1 MRWLIFAGTLIAA
14 SGFVTQAAVRQF
26 PWIKARSAKKA
37 DPAQTRVAYHG
48 TTAWSSEGR
57 LHFPCDR
64 NAPASPAQTKGTVA
78 KSNR

>member
-26 PWIKARSAKKA
+26 PWIKARTAKKA
-37 DPAQTRVAYHG
+37 DPVQTRVAYHG

-57 LHFPCDR
+57 LHFPSDR
-64 NAPASPAQTKGTVA
+64 NAPPVVTHAKARVA
-78 KSNR
+78 KSTR

>member
-26 PWIKARSAKKA
+26 PWIKSRTAKKV

-57 LHFPCDR
+57 LYFPCDR
-64 NAPASPAQTKGTVA
+64 NAPASPAQTKVTVA
-78 KSNR
+78 KSTR

>member
-26 PWIKARSAKKA
+26 PWIKGRTSKKV

-57 LHFPCDR
+57 LYFPCDHSV
-64 NAPASPAQTKGTVA
+64 PAATTHTKTPVA
-78 KSNR
+78 KSAR